1 MGETEQRAES
11 APMDKLL
18 TLLTRLQ
25 ESFIVMV
32 GEERAD
38 CVLDERSLSTSST
51 SNDGDIDEL

>member
-1 MGETEQRAES
+1 
-11 APMDKLL
+11 MDKLL

-25 ESFIVMV
+25 EGFIVVV

-38 CVLDERSLSTSST
+38 CVLDERSLSTPST